1 MANLITEIFV
11 SVDGLEFTK
20 LDLHKDESIIMKY
33 TQKDLQDI
41 SKIFAPYSQNFT
53 FPATPKNRRAFG
65 FFGDTTVVK
74 VNTDK
79 KYFCKIYSSGQ
90 LFQNGYLML
99 SDLSYKNNRPIDFTG
114 SFANNITNLKDRIA
128 DDTLNDLGSY
138 LLEWLP
144 SKAYQLIQG
153 TESFTIDGINYLY
166 YVPLVSN
173 SRVWSYNETDTFE
186 NFDNIAYK
194 VGTSP
199 TSNNL
204 VKISELKPALSFR
217 TIYDLIVKRYGL
229 DIIMPLRNRPEF
241 NKLFVWCNSDSIFN
255 TTYNKI
261 ILKNNF
267 NTLKV
272 RDFFNLSLI
281 PTPRK
286 YEITNNLVDSSI
298 KLVINDVDLTY
309 YKTYFKLGMTFQG
322 LFRNSAT
329 ETAGSVD
336 ISLIKKGETE
346 AFIAQSFDFL
356 DGDLEININVQD
368 IYFVDSEL
376 EFYIYAKFN
385 QPVTWRNY
393 TLGIY
398 FNYRKITGS
407 LVTQALATF
416 YKESLVNVNSVESKS
431 GTIDLIKTL
440 PNTKVIDFLNSFIKS
455 FNISIYDTSPNDNKL
470 YFLTPED
477 INTNGLVY
485 SKATLDYTPYVDITE
500 HKKSVPSE
508 YNYYNFKH
516 ASSKYRSNVD
526 YKNQTGIEYGQTL
539 YPSVRPTNPKEF
551 KVETNFSIIPPRIVN
566 GSNNI
571 VTAYGFTADTPTIL
585 DTGESRYTPNWNEL
599 TLFYK
604 NDAVSNFEPIGFQ
617 NQPIG
622 GALIYSII
630 NNYIVSTPFI
640 IDGFAIPESP
650 LNVSFSLSFSVLK
663 ESNVLYLKNL
673 FSKYY
678 QSQIIRY
685 LDPNVLSQEY
695 TLTLPP
701 SELYLNEA
709 TTIQGG
715 GATPVGFRLQND
727 IIIGETKF
735 SILDAPIDIT
745 TGKTKITLLNY

>member
-90 LFQNGYLML
+90 LFQNGYLIL

-114 SFANNITNLKDRIA
+114 SFANNITNLKDRIGE
-128 DDTLNDLGSY
+128 DTLNDLGSY
-138 LLEWLP
+138 LLDWLP
-144 SKAYQLIQG
+144 SKAYSLLQG
-153 TESFTIDGINYLY
+153 TESNTIDDVNYLY

-173 SRVWSYNETDTFE
+173 SRVWSYNETDIFE
-186 NFDNIAYK
+186 NFNNIAYK
-194 VGTSP
+194 VGNSP

-204 VKISELKPALSFR
+204 VKISELRPALSFR

-229 DIIMPLRNRPEF
+229 EVIMPLYERNEF
-241 NKLFVWCNSDSIFN
+241 NKLFVWCNSESFLN
-255 TTYNKI
+255 SSYKKL
-261 ILKNNF
+261 ILKNNLGNEILIGANEELISTPYKYTITS
-267 NTLKV
+267 NTTDSSYKIEIINN
-272 RDFFNLSLI
+272 DADY
-281 PTPRK
+281 RK
-286 YEITNNLVDSSI
+286 YVELNL
-298 KLVINDVDLTY
+298 
-309 YKTYFKLGMTFQG
+309 TFQNI
-322 LFRNSAT
+322 LILT
-329 ETAGSVD
+329 EIQEQASVD
-336 ISLIKKGETE
+336 ISLIKKGEE
-346 AFIAQSFDFL
+346 AYFITNTFNFSNGTLNCSIRIPDNTFIAN
-356 DGDLEININVQD
+356 EV
-368 IYFVDSEL
+368 

-385 QPVTWRNY
+385 QPVIWNNNKVNFKYYYANFDNLTSQAIM
-393 TLGIY
+393 GI
-398 FNYRKITGS
+398 FNYYS
-407 LVTQALATF
+407 
-416 YKESLVNVNSVESKS
+416 NVNNNYVESGA

-477 INTNGLVY
+477 INTSGLVY

-516 ASSKYRSNVD
+516 TNSKYRSNVD
-526 YKNQTGIEYGQTL
+526 YKSQTGIEYGQTL
-539 YPSVRPTNPKEF
+539 YPTIKPTNPKEF

-571 VTAYGFTADTPTIL
+571 ITAYGFNSDTPTIL
-585 DTGESRYTPNWNEL
+585 DSGESRYTPNWNEL

-604 NDAVSNFEPIGFQ
+604 NENLDPNAEAIGFQ

-622 GALIYSII
+622 GALYNDILAYYFI
-630 NNYIVSTPFI
+630 STPYL
-640 IDGFAIPESP
+640 IDSNSFA
-650 LNVSFSLSFSVLK
+650 FSQLK
-663 ESNVLYLKNL
+663 EFNVEYPINL

-685 LDPNVLSQEY
+685 LDTNVLSQEY

-745 TGKTKITLLNY
+745 TGKTKMTLLNY

>member
-90 LFQNGYLML
+90 LFQNGYLIL

-114 SFANNITNLKDRIA
+114 SFANNITNLKDRIG

-138 LLEWLP
+138 LLDWLP
-144 SKAYQLIQG
+144 SKAYSLLQG
-153 TESFTIDGINYLY
+153 TESNTIDDVNYLY

-173 SRVWSYNETDTFE
+173 SRVWSYNETDIFE

-194 VGTSP
+194 VGNSP

-204 VKISELKPALSFR
+204 VKISELRPALSFR

-229 DIIMPLRNRPEF
+229 EVIMPLYERNEF
-241 NKLFVWCNSDSIFN
+241 NKLFVWCNSESFLN
-255 TTYNKI
+255 SSYKKL
-261 ILKNNF
+261 ILKNNLG
-267 NTLKV
+267 NEI
-272 RDFFNLSLI
+272 LI
-281 PTPRK
+281 GANEELISTPYKYTVTSDVTDSSYKIEIINNDADYRK
-286 YEITNNLVDSSI
+286 YVELNL
-298 KLVINDVDLTY
+298 
-309 YKTYFKLGMTFQG
+309 TFQNI
-322 LFRNSAT
+322 LILT
-329 ETAGSVD
+329 EIQEQASVD
-336 ISLIKKGETE
+336 ISLIKKGEE
-346 AFIAQSFDFL
+346 ASFITNTFNFSNGTLNCSIRIPDNTFIAN
-356 DGDLEININVQD
+356 EV
-368 IYFVDSEL
+368 

-385 QPVTWRNY
+385 QPVIWNNNKVNFKYYYAIFDNLTSQAIM
-393 TLGIY
+393 GI
-398 FNYRKITGS
+398 FNYYS
-407 LVTQALATF
+407 
-416 YKESLVNVNSVESKS
+416 NVNNNYVESGA

-440 PNTKVIDFLNSFIKS
+440 PNTKVIDFLNSFIKA

-477 INTNGLVY
+477 INTSGLVY

-516 ASSKYRSNVD
+516 TNSKYRSNVD
-526 YKNQTGIEYGQTL
+526 YKSQTGIEYGQTL
-539 YPSVRPTNPKEF
+539 YPSVKPTNPKEF

-571 VTAYGFTADTPTIL
+571 ITAYGFTSDTPTIL
-585 DTGESRYTPNWNEL
+585 DSGESRYTPNWNEL

-604 NDAVSNFEPIGFQ
+604 NENLNPNAEAIGFQ

-622 GALIYSII
+622 GALYNDILAYYFI
-630 NNYIVSTPFI
+630 STPYL
-640 IDGFAIPESP
+640 IDSNSFA
-650 LNVSFSLSFSVLK
+650 FSILK
-663 ESNVLYLKNL
+663 EFNVEYPINL

-745 TGKTKITLLNY
+745 TGKTKMTLLNY

>member
-65 FFGDTTVVK
+65 FFGDTTVLK

-90 LFQNGYLML
+90 LFQNGYLIL

-114 SFANNITNLKDRIA
+114 SFANNITNLKDRIGE
-128 DDTLNDLGSY
+128 DTLNDLGSY

-144 SKAYQLIQG
+144 SKAYSLLQG

-173 SRVWSYNETDTFE
+173 SRVWSYNETDIFE

-194 VGTSP
+194 PSNSP
-199 TSNNL
+199 TGNNL

-217 TIYDLIVKRYGL
+217 TVYDLIVKKYGL
-229 DIIMPLRNRPEF
+229 EVIMPLYERNEF
-241 NKLFVWCNSDSIFN
+241 NKLFVWCNSESFLN
-255 TTYNKI
+255 SSYKKL
-261 ILKNNF
+261 ILKNNLG
-267 NTLKV
+267 NEILTGT
-272 RDFFNLSLI
+272 NEELI
-281 PTPRK
+281 STPYKYIVTSDITDSSYKIEIINNDADYRK
-286 YEITNNLVDSSI
+286 YVELNL
-298 KLVINDVDLTY
+298 
-309 YKTYFKLGMTFQG
+309 TFQNI
-322 LFRNSAT
+322 LILT
-329 ETAGSVD
+329 EIQEQASVD
-336 ISLIKKGETE
+336 ISLIKKGEESSFITNTFNFSNGTLNCSIRIPDNT
-346 AFIAQSFDFL
+346 FIAN
-356 DGDLEININVQD
+356 EV
-368 IYFVDSEL
+368 

-385 QPVTWRNY
+385 QPVTWNNNKVNFKYNY
-393 TLGIY
+393 TNFIGGTGVIGF
-398 FNYRKITGS
+398 FNYYS
-407 LVTQALATF
+407 
-416 YKESLVNVNSVESKS
+416 NVNNNYVESGG
-431 GTIDLIKTL
+431 GTIDLIQTL
-440 PNTKVIDFLNSFIKS
+440 PNTKVIDFLNSFIKA

-477 INTNGLVY
+477 VNTNGLVY
-485 SKATLDYTPYVDITE
+485 SKATLDYTPYVDIKE
-500 HKKSVPSE
+500 FKKSVPSE

-516 ASSKYRSNVD
+516 ATSKYRSNVD
-526 YKNQTGIEYGQTL
+526 YKSQTGLEYGQTL
-539 YPSVRPTNPKEF
+539 YPNTKPSNPKEF

-571 VTAYGFTADTPTIL
+571 ITAYGFTADTPTIL
-585 DTGESRYTPNWNEL
+585 DSGESRYTPNWNEL

-604 NDAVSNFEPIGFQ
+604 NENLEPNAEAIGFQ

-622 GALIYSII
+622 GALYNDILAYYFI
-630 NNYIVSTPFI
+630 STPYLI
-640 IDGFAIPESP
+640 GDG
-650 LNVSFSLSFSVLK
+650 SFSFSILK
-663 ESNVLYLKNL
+663 EFNIEYPINL

>member
-74 VNTDK
+74 INTEK

-90 LFQNGYLML
+90 LYQNGYLML

-114 SFANNITNLKDRIA
+114 SFANNITNLKDRIG

-144 SKAYQLIQG
+144 SKAYQLVQG

-173 SRVWSYNETDTFE
+173 SRVWSYNETDIFE

-194 VGTSP
+194 VGNSP
-199 TSNNL
+199 TGNNL

-217 TIYDLIVKRYGL
+217 TVYDLIVKKYGL
-229 DIIMPLRNRPEF
+229 EVIMPLSNRPEF
-241 NKLFVWCNSDSIFN
+241 NKLFIWCNSESFLN
-255 TTYNKI
+255 SSYKKL
-261 ILKNNF
+261 ILKNNLG
-267 NTLKV
+267 NEILTGA
-272 RDFFNLSLI
+272 NEGLI
-281 PTPRK
+281 STPYKYIVTSDITDSSYKIEKINNNAGYRK
-286 YEITNNLVDSSI
+286 Y
-298 KLVINDVDLTY
+298 VDLN
-309 YKTYFKLGMTFQG
+309 LTFQNI
-322 LFRNSAT
+322 LILT
-329 ETAGSVD
+329 EIQEQASVD
-336 ISLIKKGETE
+336 ISLIKKGEE
-346 AFIAQSFDFL
+346 ASFITNTFNFSNGTLNCSIRIPDNTFISN
-356 DGDLEININVQD
+356 EV
-368 IYFVDSEL
+368 

-385 QPVTWRNY
+385 QPVIWNNNKVNFKY
-393 TLGIY
+393 YYGDFI
-398 FNYRKITGS
+398 NGTGVMGLFDYYS
-407 LVTQALATF
+407 
-416 YKESLVNVNSVESKS
+416 NVNNNYVESKS

-477 INTNGLVY
+477 VNTNGLVY
-485 SKATLDYTPYVDITE
+485 SKATLDYTPYVDIKE

-516 ASSKYRSNVD
+516 ATSKYRSNVD
-526 YKNQTGIEYGQTL
+526 YKNQTGIEYGQTT
-539 YPSVRPTNPKEF
+539 YPSIKPSNLKEF

-566 GSNNI
+566 GSDNI
-571 VTAYGFTADTPTIL
+571 LTAYGFNADTPTIL
-585 DTGESRYTPNWNEL
+585 DSGESRYTPNWNEL
-599 TLFYK
+599 TLFY
-604 NDAVSNFEPIGFQ
+604 NNGTVPTLLEPIGFQ

-622 GALIYSII
+622 GALINSPIY
-630 NNYIVSTPFI
+630 NYIVSLPYL
-640 IDGFAIPESP
+640 IDG
-650 LNVSFSLSFSVLK
+650 NSFSFSILK
-663 ESNVLYLKNL
+663 EFNVEYPINL

-685 LDPNVLSQEY
+685 LDLNVLSQEY
-695 TLTLPP
+695 SLTLPA

-745 TGKTKITLLNY
+745 TGKVKMTLLNY

>member
-65 FFGDTTVVK
+65 FFGDTTVLK
-74 VNTDK
+74 INTEK

-90 LFQNGYLML
+90 LYQNGYLML

-144 SKAYQLIQG
+144 SKAYSLLQG
-153 TESFTIDGINYLY
+153 TESNTIDGINYLY

-173 SRVWSYNETDTFE
+173 SRVWSYNETDVFE

-194 VGTSP
+194 VGNSP

-204 VKISELKPALSFR
+204 VKISELRPALSFR
-217 TIYDLIVKRYGL
+217 TIYDLIIKRYGL
-229 DIIMPLRNRPEF
+229 EVIMPLYERNEF
-241 NKLFVWCNSDSIFN
+241 NKLFVWCNSESFLN
-255 TTYNKI
+255 SSYRKL
-261 ILKNNF
+261 ILKNNLG
-267 NTLKV
+267 NEILTGA
-272 RDFFNLSLI
+272 DEELI
-281 PTPRK
+281 STPYK
-286 YEITNNLVDSSI
+286 YIVTSDITDSSYKI
-298 KLVINDVDLTY
+298 EIINNDADYSKFVELN
-309 YKTYFKLGMTFQG
+309 LTFQNI
-322 LFRNSAT
+322 LILT
-329 ETAGSVD
+329 EIQGQASVD
-336 ISLIKKGETE
+336 ISLIKKGEESSFITNTFNFSNGTLNCSITIPDNT
-346 AFIAQSFDFL
+346 FIAN
-356 DGDLEININVQD
+356 EV
-368 IYFVDSEL
+368 

-385 QPVTWRNY
+385 QPVNWNNNKVHFRY
-393 TLGIY
+393 Y
-398 FNYRKITGS
+398 Y
-407 LVTQALATF
+407 ATF
-416 YKESLVNVNSVESKS
+416 IGGNGVLGVFDYYSNVNNNYVESGA

-477 INTNGLVY
+477 VNTNGLVY
-485 SKATLDYTPYVDITE
+485 SKATLDYTPYVDIKE

-516 ASSKYRSNVD
+516 ATSKYRSNVD
-526 YKNQTGIEYGQTL
+526 YKSQTGLEYGQTT
-539 YPSVRPTNPKEF
+539 YPSVKPSNPKEF
-551 KVETNFSIIPPRIVN
+551 KVETNFSIIPPRIVR

-585 DTGESRYTPNWNEL
+585 DSGESRYTPNWNEL

-604 NDAVSNFEPIGFQ
+604 NENFSDVIEPIGFQ

-622 GALIYSII
+622 GALTY
-630 NNYIVSTPFI
+630 NKIVYYFISTPFRI
-640 IDGFAIPESP
+640 
-650 LNVSFSLSFSVLK
+650 LNPQNTDDFSLAFSILK
-663 ESNVLYLKNL
+663 ESNILYPKNL
-673 FSKYY
+673 FTRYY

-685 LDPNVLSQEY
+685 LDANVLSQEY
-695 TLTLPP
+695 SLTLPA

-745 TGKTKITLLNY
+745 TGKVKMTLLNY

>member
-90 LFQNGYLML
+90 LFQNGYLIL

-114 SFANNITNLKDRIA
+114 SFANNITNLKDRIGE
-128 DDTLNDLGSY
+128 DTLNDLGSY
-138 LLEWLP
+138 LLEWIP

-153 TESFTIDGINYLY
+153 TESNTIDGINYLY
-166 YVPLVSN
+166 YVPLISN

-194 VGTSP
+194 VGNSP

-204 VKISELKPALSFR
+204 VKISELRPALSFR

-229 DIIMPLRNRPEF
+229 EVIMPLYERNEF
-241 NKLFVWCNSDSIFN
+241 NKLFVWCNSESFLN
-255 TTYNKI
+255 SSYKKL
-261 ILKNNF
+261 ILKNNLG
-267 NTLKV
+267 NEILTGT
-272 RDFFNLSLI
+272 NEELI
-281 PTPRK
+281 STPYKYTVTSDVTDSSYKIEIINNDSDYRK
-286 YEITNNLVDSSI
+286 YVELNL
-298 KLVINDVDLTY
+298 
-309 YKTYFKLGMTFQG
+309 TFQNI
-322 LFRNSAT
+322 LILT
-329 ETAGSVD
+329 EIQEQASVD
-336 ISLIKKGETE
+336 ISLIKKGEE
-346 AFIAQSFDFL
+346 ASFITNTFNFSNGTLNCSIRIPDNTFIAN
-356 DGDLEININVQD
+356 EV
-368 IYFVDSEL
+368 
-376 EFYIYAKFN
+376 EFSIYAKFN
-385 QPVTWRNY
+385 QPVIWNNNKVNFKYYYANFDNLTSQWVI
-393 TLGIY
+393 GF
-398 FNYRKITGS
+398 FNYYS
-407 LVTQALATF
+407 
-416 YKESLVNVNSVESKS
+416 NVNNNYVESGA
-431 GTIDLIKTL
+431 GTIDLINSL

-477 INTNGLVY
+477 INTSGLVY

-516 ASSKYRSNVD
+516 ANSKYRSNVD
-526 YKNQTGIEYGQTL
+526 YKSQTGIEYGQTL
-539 YPSVRPTNPKEF
+539 YPSVKPNNPKEF
-551 KVETNFSIIPPRIVN
+551 KVETNFSIIPPRIAN

-604 NDAVSNFEPIGFQ
+604 NENLDPNAEAIGFQ
-617 NQPIG
+617 NQQIG
-622 GALIYSII
+622 GALYNDILAYYFI
-630 NNYIVSTPFI
+630 STPYLMN
-640 IDGFAIPESP
+640 S
-650 LNVSFSLSFSVLK
+650 NSFSFSILK
-663 ESNVLYLKNL
+663 EFNVEYPINL

-745 TGKTKITLLNY
+745 TGKTKMTLLNY

>member
-90 LFQNGYLML
+90 LFQNGYLIL

-114 SFANNITNLKDRIA
+114 SFANNITNLKDRIGK
-128 DDTLNDLGSY
+128 DTLNDLGSY
-138 LLEWLP
+138 LLEWIP

-153 TESFTIDGINYLY
+153 TESNTIDGINYLY
-166 YVPLVSN
+166 YVPLISN

-194 VGTSP
+194 VGNSP

-204 VKISELKPALSFR
+204 VKISELRPALSFR

-229 DIIMPLRNRPEF
+229 EVIMPLYERNEF
-241 NKLFVWCNSDSIFN
+241 NKLFVWCNSESFLN
-255 TTYNKI
+255 SSYKKL
-261 ILKNNF
+261 ILKNNLG
-267 NTLKV
+267 NEILTGT
-272 RDFFNLSLI
+272 NEELI
-281 PTPRK
+281 STPYKYTVTSDVTDSSYKIEIINNDSDYRK
-286 YEITNNLVDSSI
+286 YVELNL
-298 KLVINDVDLTY
+298 
-309 YKTYFKLGMTFQG
+309 TFQNI
-322 LFRNSAT
+322 LILT
-329 ETAGSVD
+329 EIQEQASVD
-336 ISLIKKGETE
+336 ISLIKKGEE
-346 AFIAQSFDFL
+346 ASFITNTFNFSNGTLNCSIRIPDNTFIAN
-356 DGDLEININVQD
+356 EV
-368 IYFVDSEL
+368 
-376 EFYIYAKFN
+376 EFSIYAKFN
-385 QPVTWRNY
+385 QPVIWNNNKVNFKYYYANFDNLTSQWVI
-393 TLGIY
+393 GF
-398 FNYRKITGS
+398 FNYYS
-407 LVTQALATF
+407 
-416 YKESLVNVNSVESKS
+416 NVNNNYVESGA
-431 GTIDLIKTL
+431 GTIDLINSL

-477 INTNGLVY
+477 INTSGLVY

-516 ASSKYRSNVD
+516 ANSKYRSNVD
-526 YKNQTGIEYGQTL
+526 YKSQTGIEYGQTL
-539 YPSVRPTNPKEF
+539 YPSVKPNNPKEF
-551 KVETNFSIIPPRIVN
+551 KVETNFSIIPPRIAN

-604 NDAVSNFEPIGFQ
+604 NENLDPNAEAIGFQ
-617 NQPIG
+617 NQQIG
-622 GALIYSII
+622 GALYNDILAYYFI
-630 NNYIVSTPFI
+630 STPYLMN
-640 IDGFAIPESP
+640 S
-650 LNVSFSLSFSVLK
+650 NSFSFSILK
-663 ESNVLYLKNL
+663 EFNVEYPINL

-745 TGKTKITLLNY
+745 TGKTKMTLLNY

>member
-1 MANLITEIFV
+1 MANLITEVYV

-74 VNTDK
+74 INTEK

-90 LFQNGYLML
+90 LYQNGYLML

-114 SFANNITNLKDRIA
+114 SFANNITNLKDRIG

-153 TESFTIDGINYLY
+153 TESLTVDGINYLY
-166 YVPLVSN
+166 YAPLISN
-173 SRVWSYNETDTFE
+173 SRVWSYNETETFE

-194 VGTSP
+194 VGNSP
-199 TSNNL
+199 TGNNL
-204 VKISELKPALSFR
+204 VKISELRPALSLR
-217 TIYDLIVKRYGL
+217 TIYDLLVKKYGL
-229 DIIMPLRNRPEF
+229 EVIMPLYTRPEF
-241 NKLFVWCNSDSIFN
+241 NKAFVWCNSESFLN
-255 TTYNKI
+255 TKYNKI
-261 ILKNNF
+261 ILKNGF
-267 NTLKV
+267 GSLELINTGAV
-272 RDFFNLSLI
+272 DNTDEI
-281 PTPRK
+281 PTPYK
-286 YEITNNLVDSSI
+286 YTPTIDLSDSSV
-298 KLVINDVDLTY
+298 KLVINSTPLEY
-309 YKTYFKLGMTFQG
+309 YRESFELLCTFNDIFIFSETQT
-322 LFRNSAT
+322 SA
-329 ETAGSVD
+329 SVD

-346 AFIAQSFDFL
+346 SFLTQTFDFSNGNL
-356 DGDLEININVQD
+356 FTKMQVSD
-368 IYFVDSEL
+368 IYFDSNEL
-376 EFYIYAKFN
+376 EFYVYAKFN
-385 QPVTWRNY
+385 QPVNWNNFRIEVRY
-393 TLGIY
+393 HY
-398 FNYRKITGS
+398 FKPAPPFTPSPLTVQVSGMFRYRST
-407 LVTQALATF
+407 
-416 YKESLVNVNSVESKS
+416 VNVNALDSNS
-431 GTIDLIKTL
+431 GTIDLIQTL

-470 YFLTPED
+470 YFLTPSDVE
-477 INTNGLVY
+477 TTGLVY
-485 SKATLDYTPYVDITE
+485 SKATLDYTPYVDISS
-500 HKKSVPSE
+500 HKKSVPNE

-516 ASSKYRSNVD
+516 VTSKYRSNID
-526 YKNQTGIEYGQTL
+526 FKTQTGVEYGQTI
-539 YPSVRPTNPKEF
+539 YPSTKPSNPKEF

-566 GSNNI
+566 GSDNI
-571 VTAYGFTADTPTIL
+571 LTAYGFNADTPTLL
-585 DTGESRYTPNWNEL
+585 DSGESRYTPNWNEL
-599 TLFYK
+599 TLFY
-604 NDAVSNFEPIGFQ
+604 NNGTVPTLLEPIGFQ

-622 GALIYSII
+622 GALINSPIY
-630 NNYIVSTPFI
+630 NYIVSLPYLV
-640 IDGFAIPESP
+640 DG
-650 LNVSFSLSFSVLK
+650 NSFSFSILK
-663 ESNVLYLKNL
+663 EFNIEYPINL

-678 QSQIIRY
+678 QAQIIRY
-685 LDPNVLSQEY
+685 LDLNVLSQEY
-695 TLTLPP
+695 SLTLPA

-745 TGKTKITLLNY
+745 TGKSKMTLLNY